1 MKGSTT
7 TAPEPTPVRLS
18 PRRVLLGYGA
28 LVGVPVAVTAMV
40 LVSVGYAGP
49 TGRASTA
56 PEGVPLYRVLG
67 ALALVTACA
76 GAAGVLARRIGQ
88 PRVVGEIGAGV
99 LLGPSVFGALAPD
112 AQQWALPTEVVPF
125 LNNFGQL
132 GVTLFMFTVGLEL
145 SLATLRSNGLPASTL
160 IGHSGM
166 ALPFLAGVLIAL
178 VMPAGQRPDGV
189 ATLPFVLFLGL
200 SMSITAVPVLAR
212 LLSDERML
220 HSRLGT
226 LAMASASVADVT
238 AWCLLALVLALAS
251 GGSPATAAVTV
262 GWVALFAVVVWWGVR
277 PLLARLLAGQR
288 SDGPMAAARTAS
300 IVLVTVLLCALA
312 TDQAGV
318 HALFGAVAAGLAMPR
333 TQAVRDI
340 AWRVEGL
347 TSWLLLPS
355 FFMTVGLGTH
365 LGSVHGTS
373 GWLLCLAVLGAA
385 ALSKFAGTLV
395 PARLAD
401 LSWRDSSRLGAM
413 MNCRGLTEL
422 IILNT
427 GLSAGLLSP
436 SLFAMLV
443 LMALATTAVTG
454 PLLRLLS
461 RERDEE
467 PG

>member
-7 TAPEPTPVRLS
+7 TAQESAVRLS

-28 LVGVPVAVTAMV
+28 FVGIPVAVTALV

-49 TGRASTA
+49 TGHEPASS
-56 PEGVPLYRVLG
+56 GDVPLYRVLG
-67 ALALVTACA
+67 VLALVTACA
-76 GAAGVLARRIGQ
+76 GAGGVLARRLGQ
-88 PRVVGEIGAGV
+88 PRVVGEIAAGI
-99 LLGPSVFGALAPD
+99 LLGPSVFGALAPG
-112 AQQWALPTEVVPF
+112 AQEWVLPTEVFPF
-125 LNNFGQL
+125 LNNLGQL

-160 IGHSGM
+160 IGHSGI
-166 ALPFLAGVLIAL
+166 ALPFLTGVLIAL
-178 VMPAGQRPDGV
+178 VVPAGHRPDGV

-200 SMSITAVPVLAR
+200 SLSITAVPVLAR
-212 LLSDERML
+212 LLSDEGML

-238 AWCLLALVLALAS
+238 AWCLLALVLAVAA
-251 GGSPATAAVTV
+251 GGSPVAAATTA
-262 GWVALFAVVVWWGVR
+262 GWVALFGVVVWWGVR
-277 PLLARLLAGQR
+277 PLLARLLAGER
-288 SDGPMAAARTAS
+288 SDGPMAAARTATV
-300 IVLVTVLLCALA
+300 VLVTVLLCALA
-312 TDQAGV
+312 TEQAGV

-333 TQAVRDI
+333 TAAVQDI

-355 FFMTVGLGTH
+355 FFMTVGLSTH
-365 LGSVHGTS
+365 LGSVAGTT
-373 GWLLCLAVLGAA
+373 GWLLCLAVLAAA
-385 ALSKFAGTLV
+385 ALSKFAGTVV

-401 LSWRDSSRLGAM
+401 LSWRDSARLGAM

-427 GLSAGLLSP
+427 GLAAGLLSP

-443 LMALATTAVTG
+443 LMALTTTAMTG
-454 PLLRLLS
+454 PLLRLLN
-461 RERDEE
+461 RERERE
-467 PG
+467 SV